1 MALTLQQKG
10 QVTNWK
16 SVSLSPELSSSKC
29 TYTLK
34 MIYVHEGSR
43 KSLVNFAS
51 KNKKKADFSV
61 YEFEA
66 SGFSE

>member
-1 MALTLQQKG
+1 
-10 QVTNWK
+10 
-16 SVSLSPELSSSKC
+16 
-29 TYTLK
+29 
-34 MIYVHEGSR
+34 MIYVHEGSI

-66 SGFSE
+66 SGFSEWKFSSFSYIHLKSKPAVYWMSTCT

>member
-1 MALTLQQKG
+1 
-10 QVTNWK
+10 
-16 SVSLSPELSSSKC
+16 
-29 TYTLK
+29 

-66 SGFSE
+66 SGFSEWNFFFIFLHTLKK